1 MRPAARRTSMYGK
14 TQTMHTTTRPPRTH
28 WGGVSVPMGRSSASC
43 AMQATL
49 GPHIASSP
57 SLLGCKN
64 AQTLRSYLTR
74 GRYLSSARTGVLSC
88 HRHHSIPRARGGLSG
103 PPHMQSILSVLCC
116 PPTFIAVATG
126 RADVETVLA
135 CPTRGT
141 HAPACAPAVGC
152 AGVRREGRCERR
164 PAWLR
169 DRTSCAMGAW
179 GRGLPG
185 FDEPHLASTRAEVRQ
200 RNLHRAP
207 FLAVIDSRWAGVL
220 DVQHTNSQR
229 HLLRRQLR
237 ARPASLTASRRVV
250 RPASTTCLPRCP
262 PFRAA

>member
-1 MRPAARRTSMYGK
+1 MGVTLIRNCSVRVLLFPDHAYS
-14 TQTMHTTTRPPRTH
+14 TRPPRTY
-28 WGGVSVPMGRSSASC
+28 WGGVSVPMGGSSASC

-64 AQTLRSYLTR
+64 AQTLQSYLTR

-116 PPTFIAVATG
+116 PPAFIAVATG

-141 HAPACAPAVGC
+141 HGPACAPAVGC
-152 AGVRREGRCERR
+152 AGVRREGRCECR

-185 FDEPHLASTRAEVRQ
+185 VD
-200 RNLHRAP
+200 
-207 FLAVIDSRWAGVL
+207 GV
-220 DVQHTNSQR
+220 DQGGTVGY
-229 HLLRRQLR
+229 
-237 ARPASLTASRRVV
+237 P
-250 RPASTTCLPRCP
+250 
-262 PFRAA
+262 

>member
-1 MRPAARRTSMYGK
+1 M
-14 TQTMHTTTRPPRTH
+14 
-28 WGGVSVPMGRSSASC
+28 GGSSASC

-64 AQTLRSYLTR
+64 AQTLRNYLTR
-74 GRYLSSARTGVLSC
+74 GRYPSSARTGVLSC

-116 PPTFIAVATG
+116 PPAFIAVATG

-141 HAPACAPAVGC
+141 HEPACAPAVGC
-152 AGVRREGRCERR
+152 AGVRREGRCECH

-185 FDEPHLASTRAEVRQ
+185 VDGIGQRVSEGLSMTRAGVHLCKPR
-200 RNLHRAP
+200 RAIP
-207 FLAVIDSRWAGVL
+207 GTAIDSRWAGVL
-220 DVQHTNSQR
+220 HVQHTNSQQ
-229 HLLRRQLR
+229 HLGGGKL
-237 ARPASLTASRRVV
+237 
-250 RPASTTCLPRCP
+250 
-262 PFRAA
+262 